1 MKSIL
6 KACNINKTINN
17 KKILTNVNI
26 SINEGEIVSVVGPSG
41 AGKTTLIK
49 SICYKLG
56 VKDVVKSPTFSIV
69 NEYISE
75 QNGKDFHFDFYRLKD
90 EQEAFDMGCEDY
102 FFSDAYCLVEWP
114 EKVESLMPSSFKKL
128 QIQVEN
134 GERIIKIKTNE

>member
-1 MKSIL
+1 MKKSWRCQSEKEL
-6 KACNINKTINN
+6 LAVAKELLQSFPDT
-17 KKILTNVNI
+17 KKLAFY
-26 SINEGEIVSVVGPSG
+26 GQMG
-41 AGKTTLIK
+41 AGKTAFTKAVCEVLK
-49 SICYKLG
+49 
-56 VKDVVKSPTFSIV
+56 VHDVVRSPTFSIV

-75 QNGKDFHFDFYRLKD
+75 QNGKVFHFDFYRLKD